1 MRIKIENLVAIV
13 KAFTGPLA
21 FLIAIFAGALVQAD
35 PFVLLIASFIT
46 YIFANIMGGVFGKML
61 ERINY
66 EITDVDRDFA
76 GEEDRTHRHLGAII
90 DFSQSA
96 EMPYKK

>member
-1 MRIKIENLVAIV
+1 MRIKTENLIAIV
-13 KAFTGPLA
+13 KAFTGPFA
-21 FLIAIFAGALVQAD
+21 FLIAIFVGALVQAD
-35 PFVLLIASFIT
+35 PFVLLVASFIT

-61 ERINY
+61 ERVNY

-76 GEEDRTHRHLGAII
+76 DEEDKTRKHIGTII

-96 EMPYKK
+96 ETPFKK